1 MRGTLHV
8 RTPTGITDRLDY
20 VLYVAG
26 SIDDSVV
33 VNTIQGPKM
42 LRVSITKTTERPK
55 QSIIS
60 KTILE
65 IIKD

>member
-26 SIDDSVV
+26 SVDDSVV

-42 LRVSITKTTERPK
+42 LRTLVHNENNKEA
-55 QSIIS
+55 Q
-60 KTILE
+60 TI
-65 IIKD
+65 DHY